1 MKLIL
6 SMALLFLATTAFAV
20 SCPPNLD
27 KNKPIDQ
34 VVSKSTDV
42 DGDGIEDKIELRIK
56 GKNFNSPFKW
66 ELKIYSKDKIIYE
79 RKGINERIEPF
90 FQNSSY
96 IGGCT
101 GYDDCK
107 CQWFFQKFLNR
118 MIVKM
123 SHDNVGVFD
132 KDAPNSIYV
141 IAKKYLK
148 KEYKK
153 NPKLVDNAIENA
165 VERLLSG
172 KIVTIVVPDEPEI
185 TTPPMVWMPEF
196 GRFVPVYED

>member
-6 SMALLFLATTAFAV
+6 SLALLLLASIASAS

-27 KNKPIDQ
+27 KKKPIEQ
-34 VVSKSTDV
+34 TIIKSIDV
-42 DGDGIEDKIELRIK
+42 DGDGVEDRIELRIK
-56 GKNFNSPFKW
+56 GKNFNSPFRW
-66 ELKIYSKDKIIYE
+66 ELKIFSRDKIIYQ
-79 RKGINERIEPF
+79 RSRSNERIEPF
-90 FQNSSY
+90 FSDANY

-107 CQWFFQKFLNR
+107 CQWFFQKFLDR

-123 SHDNVGVFD
+123 SRDNVGVFD
-132 KDAPNSIYV
+132 KKAPNSIYV
-141 IAKKYLK
+141 IAKKHLK

-153 NPKLVDNAIENA
+153 SPELVDSAIKNA

-172 KIVTIVVPDEPEI
+172 KTVTIVVPDEPEI

-196 GRFVPVYED
+196 SRFVPVYED

>member
-6 SMALLFLATTAFAV
+6 SLAILLLATTASAT

-27 KNKPIDQ
+27 KKKPIDQ
-34 VVSKSTDV
+34 VVSKSIDV
-42 DGDGIEDKIELRIK
+42 DGDGIEDKIELHFK
-56 GKNFNSPFKW
+56 GKNFNSPFRW
-66 ELKIYSKDKIIYE
+66 ELKIYSKDKTIYT
-79 RKGINERIEPF
+79 RSGSNERIEPF
-90 FQNSSY
+90 FADSNY

-107 CQWFFQKFLNR
+107 CQWFFQKFLDR
-118 MIVKM
+118 MIVRM
-123 SHDNVGVFD
+123 SRDNVGVFD
-132 KDAPNSIYV
+132 KTAPNSIYV

-153 NPKLVDNAIENA
+153 NPKVVEKAIENA

-172 KIVTIVVPDEPEI
+172 RTVTIVVPDEPEI

-196 GRFVPVYED
+196 SRFVPVYED